1 MSLPSF
7 PLRTEQDRARAIQ
20 ILNECFEIRDDELFW
35 RDRPSNHFSSARIK
49 NSWNAKNSGKKAG
62 SLDSHGYLQVKVF
75 GVLILSHR
83 IIFLMK
89 NGCLP
94 DEIDHSDGSTKNNS
108 PLNMIGVT
116 HKKNMQNQKLRAD
129 NKSGLM
135 GVFWYSRRQ
144 QWLVK
149 IGGSHIGYFGSFLD
163 ACCSRKSAE
172 LANGYHEN
180 HGRKVING

>member
-20 ILNECFEIRDDELFW
+20 ILEECFEIREDSLFW
-35 RDRPSNHFSSARIK
+35 KVRPSSHFKNSRSY
-49 NSWNAKNSGKKAG
+49 NSWNTKYAGNKAG
-62 SLDSHGYLQVKVF
+62 AIDSHGYSQVKVF
-75 GVLILSHR
+75 GVLMLSHR
-83 IIFLMK
+83 LIFLMRE
-89 NGCLP
+89 GYLP
-94 DEIDHSDGSTKNNS
+94 SEIDHSDGAQQNNAAH
-108 PLNMIGVT
+108 NMSGVT
-116 HKKNMQNQKLRAD
+116 HKKNMQNQKLRSD

-149 IGGSHIGYFGSFLD
+149 LGGYHIGYFGSFLD

-180 HGRKVING
+180 HGRKVNNG